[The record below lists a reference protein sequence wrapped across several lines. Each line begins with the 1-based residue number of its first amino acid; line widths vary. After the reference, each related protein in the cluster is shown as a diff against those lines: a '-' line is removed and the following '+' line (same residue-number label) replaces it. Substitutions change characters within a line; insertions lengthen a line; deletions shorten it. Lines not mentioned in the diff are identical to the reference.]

1 MWIYLLNKNKKCHR
15 SRKFQRMMIY
25 WRDQTWLCVYCW
37 CQIPDV
43 VSPRRVITRVQFLG
57 IHLLTVSMMTSSK
70 GNIFRVTG
78 HLCGEFTGDRWIS
91 RIKASD
97 TELWCFLWSTP
108 WIIGWVN
115 DREAGDLRL
124 HRGHYDVILMRTL
137 YAFSRD
143 WSFKIAWSL
152 HWRHNEEDSGSNHWG
167 LEYLL
172 NRLFRRRSRKTSNL
186 RVTGGLP
193 SQRASNADMFPF
205 DDVVMLWNMISPIT
219 YAR

>member
-1 MWIYLLNKNKKCHR
+1 MSSFKEIPTNDDLLKGSNMIVCVLLVSN
-15 SRKFQRMMIY
+15 SRCCFAAPGDHEGAVFRY
-25 WRDQTWLCVYCW
+25 PFVNREHD
-37 CQIPDV
+37 DV
-43 VSPRRVITRVQFLG
+43 I
-57 IHLLTVSMMTSSK
+57 K

-97 TELWCFLWSTP
+97 TELWCFLWSAP

-115 DREAGDLRL
+115 AREAGNLRL
-124 HRGHYDVILMRTL
+124 HRGHYDVIVMRTL

-172 NRLFRRRSRKTSNL
+172 NRLFRRRARKTSKL

-205 DDVVMLWNMISPIT
+205 DDVVMLWNMISPVT